1 MQLTIVPAETGW
13 GESGCSTG
21 NNAQYLEKKRRKE
34 ERVHY
39 EQHDIQNFLLVIIQI
54 KCNF

>member
-21 NNAQYLEKKRRKE
+21 NNAQYLESKRRKE
-34 ERVHY
+34 RVNY
-39 EQHDIQNFLLVIIQI
+39 EKHDIRQTERKKERKKKPL
-54 KCNF
+54 

>member
-34 ERVHY
+34 ESALRTAWHTEFSSGY
-39 EQHDIQNFLLVIIQI
+39 HSD
-54 KCNF
+54 